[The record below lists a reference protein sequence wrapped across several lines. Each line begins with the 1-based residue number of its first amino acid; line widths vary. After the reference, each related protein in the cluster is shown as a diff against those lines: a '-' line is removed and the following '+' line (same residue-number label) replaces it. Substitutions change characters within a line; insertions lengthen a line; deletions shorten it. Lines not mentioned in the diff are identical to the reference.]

1 MKSIYEEK
9 YKNDDKNYK
18 WNKNS
23 KIGLNIEK
31 CDEEK
36 KLEKKWKRI
45 KYENKKLWTGDEK
58 WNKINH

>member
-9 YKNDDKNYK
+9 YKNDDKNDK

-36 KLEKKWKRI
+36 NWRKNGRE
-45 KYENKKLWTGDEK
+45 
-58 WNKINH
+58 

>member
-1 MKSIYEEK
+1 MNYIYEEK

-31 CDEEK
+31 CDE
-36 KLEKKWKRI
+36 
-45 KYENKKLWTGDEK
+45 
-58 WNKINH
+58 

>member
-36 KLEKKWKRI
+36 KLEKKWKRTKYKNI
-45 KYENKKLWTGDEK
+45 KL
-58 WNKINH
+58 